1 MKMSKAFGST
11 LHTAPGRSESEGH
24 QLLQRAAMVRQI
36 GAGIFAY
43 LPFGWRTIRKI
54 EAVLR
59 SEMELVGGQEV
70 SMPVVNPAE
79 LWRESGRYAKVGPE
93 LARFRDRRNRD
104 LVLAMTHEEVVTTLA
119 RSEIDSYRD
128 LPRLV
133 FQLQTKFRDD
143 ARPRAGLIRVREF
156 IMKDA
161 YSFDT
166 GEAGL
171 ATQYRDQYRAYHQI
185 FRRCGVP
192 IRAVLS
198 DVGMMGGSM
207 AHEFM
212 YLTPIGEDTLLL
224 CDGCGFAANREVAT
238 CRKPAPETGAAR
250 PLEEIATPGTTTI
263 DQLTALLG
271 ISAAETAKMV
281 FLAADADA
289 DAGADAGCRYFAV
302 VVRGDMEV
310 NETKV
315 ANLVHAVQLRPM
327 TEDEIT
333 RIGSVPGYGSAIGLH
348 DATVVV
354 DDLVAASSNL
364 VAGANRAGYHLR
376 NVNAGRDHPADLVA
390 DVTAARA
397 GDACPACGHELRT
410 TRGVEAGNIFKLG
423 SRYSA
428 AMNAVF
434 LDSSGERRPLTM
446 GCYGIGVGRLL
457 ACAAEENRDERG
469 LCLPVSIAPYHVSL
483 VLLDTVDSP
492 VGQLAQR
499 FSDELWATG
508 VEVLFDDRTERA
520 GVKFADADVIGLP
533 LRITMGR
540 RGFTDG
546 TAEVRDRATGATTV
560 VPLDEV
566 VAEVRNRITAMRAAL
581 DARVPVELPAE
592 LLPAAR

>member
-1 MKMSKAFGST
+1 MRMSKAFGST

-24 QLLQRAAMVRQI
+24 QMLQRAAMVRQL
-36 GAGIFAY
+36 GAGIFSY

-59 SEMELVGGQEV
+59 SEMELIGAQEI

-79 LWRESGRYAKVGPE
+79 LWKESGRYFKVGPE
-93 LARFRDRRNRD
+93 LARFKDRRNRD
-104 LVLAMTHEEVVTTLA
+104 MVLAMTHEEVVTTLA

-128 LPRLV
+128 LPRMV

-166 GEAGL
+166 GETGL
-171 ATQYRDQYRAYHQI
+171 NEQYSAQYRAYHQV

-224 CDGCGFAANREVAT
+224 CDDCGFAANREVAT
-238 CRKPAPETGAAR
+238 FGKPAPATGAPAAI
-250 PLEEIATPGTTTI
+250 EEVATPGATTI
-263 DQLTALLG
+263 DQLTATLG

-281 FLAADADA
+281 FLAVDRED
-289 DAGADAGCRYFAV
+289 RTEHIAV

-315 ANLVHAVQLRPM
+315 ANLVQAAELRPM

-333 RIGSVPGYGSAIGLH
+333 AIGSVPGYGSAIGLH
-348 DATVVV
+348 DATIVV
-354 DDLVAASSNL
+354 DDLVAASASL
-364 VAGANRAGYHLR
+364 VAGANKAGYHLL
-376 NVNAGRDHPADLVA
+376 NVNAGRDFRADVIA

-423 SRYSA
+423 ARYSA
-428 AMNAVF
+428 EMNAVF
-434 LDSSGERRPLTM
+434 VDSDGERKPLTM

-457 ACAAEENRDERG
+457 ACAAEENRDDKG
-469 LCLPVSIAPYHVSL
+469 LRLPAGIAPYDVSL

-492 VGQLAQR
+492 VGAAAQR
-499 FSDELWATG
+499 FYDALWAAG
-508 VEVLFDDRTERA
+508 IEVLFDDRTERA
-520 GVKFADADVIGLP
+520 GVKFADADIIGLP
-533 LRITMGR
+533 LRITMGK
-540 RGFTDG
+540 RGFSDG
-546 TAEVRDRATGATTV
+546 TAEVRDRATGETTA
-560 VPLDEV
+560 VPLDDL
-566 VAEVRNRITAMRAAL
+566 VAEVRDRITAMRAAL
-581 DARVPVELPAE
+581 DTRVPVGLPEE
-592 LLPAAR
+592 LLSTTL